1 MVVGSPG
8 FCLCKRIIEFQMN
21 DALRLGLIRASGA
34 WRYRWVGVTVAWVVA
49 LLAAAGLH
57 FFKDRYE
64 ASARVHVNTQ
74 TVLKPLM
81 AQLAVQPDID
91 QQVRMLARTLISR
104 PRIEQLIDSLDFAEK
119 QDGPRVRE
127 RIVNDLVAAIKL
139 EGSTSGN
146 LYTISYR
153 DRDPVRARR
162 LVETLVNL
170 FVESSAV
177 SKRRDSERAREFI
190 DEQIVEN
197 EKKLTEAESRL
208 KDFKLKNF
216 GMSGATNQDFFARMA
231 TTSDEVNR
239 LRLEL
244 NAAEQARD
252 ALKRELS
259 SEAPQLPAEALQAR
273 APMAPSEL
281 ETRLD
286 AQRRILDDLL
296 RRFTEV
302 HPDVIAA
309 RRNIAQI
316 ERQRKE
322 ESDAARNGARG
333 MAPTNPVFQQLRVS
347 LAQAEAQ
354 VASLRSQLGVQQ
366 GRLDL
371 VRSQASK
378 MPQVEAEL
386 AQLNRDYDVIR
397 RNYQQLV
404 ERRESASL
412 GIKLDDSAQLADFR
426 IIEPAM
432 VAPKPVFPS
441 RSVLAL
447 AAVVASIAAGIAAAF
462 GMTFVFPALF
472 DEKQLQAVTDR
483 PVIGSVSVVLD
494 SAGRRAHRWQM
505 FQFGGTA
512 GLLILASVAWL
523 GWVVV
528 SSRI

>member
-1 MVVGSPG
+1 
-8 FCLCKRIIEFQMN
+8 MN
-21 DALRLGLIRASGA
+21 DALRLGLIRANGA
-34 WRYRWVGVTVAWVVA
+34 WRFRWVGVGVAWSVA
-49 LLAAAGLH
+49 LLSVAGLH

-64 ASARVHVNTQ
+64 ASAKVHVNTQ

-91 QQVRMLARTLISR
+91 LQVRMLARTLISR
-104 PRIEQLIDSLDFAEK
+104 PHIEKLIDALDFAEK
-119 QDGPRVRE
+119 SDGPRVRE
-127 RIVNDLVAAIKL
+127 RVVNDLVTAIRL
-139 EGSTSGN
+139 EGSATGN
-146 LYTISYR
+146 IYTISYR

-190 DEQIVEN
+190 DDQISDN

-208 KDFKLKNF
+208 KDFKLKHF
-216 GMSGATNQDFFARMA
+216 GVSGVSGGTNQDFFARMA
-231 TTSDEVNR
+231 STSDEVNR

-252 ALKRELS
+252 ALKRELE
-259 SEAPQLPAEALQAR
+259 SESPQLPAEALAAR
-273 APMAPSEL
+273 APVGPTEL
-281 ETRLD
+281 ETRLE

-296 RRFTEV
+296 RRFTDV
-302 HPDVIAA
+302 HPDVVAA

-322 ESDAARNGARG
+322 EADAARAGARG
-333 MAPTNPVFQQLRVS
+333 MAPTNPVFQQLRVQ
-347 LAQAEAQ
+347 LAQSEAQ
-354 VASLRSQLGVQQ
+354 VASLRSQLSVQQ
-366 GRLDL
+366 GRLDI
-371 VRSQASK
+371 VRGQASK
-378 MPQVEAEL
+378 VPQVEAEL

-404 ERRESASL
+404 ERREAASL

-441 RSVLAL
+441 RAIVAL

-462 GMTFVFPALF
+462 AMTFVFPALF
-472 DEKQLQAVTDR
+472 DEKQLQEVTKR

-494 SAGRRAHRWQM
+494 GPGRRAQRWQLI
-505 FQFGGTA
+505 QFGGST
-512 GLLILASVAWL
+512 GLLLVAAAAWL
-523 GWVVV
+523 VWVVV
-528 SSRI
+528 NSRI

>member
-1 MVVGSPG
+1 
-8 FCLCKRIIEFQMN
+8 MN
-21 DALRLGLIRASGA
+21 DALRIGLIRANGA
-34 WRYRWVGVTVAWVVA
+34 WRYRWVGVGVAWVIA
-49 LLAAAGLH
+49 LISVGALH

-104 PRIEQLIDSLDFAEK
+104 PRIEHLIDALDFAEK
-119 QDGPRVRE
+119 TDGPRVRE
-127 RIVNDLVAAIKL
+127 RIVNDLVTAIKL
-139 EGSTSGN
+139 EGSTTGN

-190 DEQIVEN
+190 DQQIADN
-197 EKKLTEAESRL
+197 EHKLTEAESRL

-216 GMSGATNQDFFARMA
+216 GVSGATNQDFFSRMA
-231 TTSDEVNR
+231 TISDEVNR

-252 ALKRELS
+252 ALRRELS
-259 SEAPQLPAEALQAR
+259 SEAPQLPVEALQAR
-273 APMAPSEL
+273 VPAGPSEL

-296 RRFTEV
+296 RRFTDD
-302 HPDVIAA
+302 HPDVMAA

-316 ERQRKE
+316 EKQRKE
-322 ESDAARNGARG
+322 EAEAAKAGARG
-333 MAPTNPVFQQLRVS
+333 MAPTNPVFQQLRVQ
-347 LAQAEAQ
+347 LAQSEAQ

-366 GRLDL
+366 GRLDQ
-371 VRSQASK
+371 VRAQASK

-404 ERRESASL
+404 ERREAASL

-441 RSVLAL
+441 KTILAL
-447 AAVVASIAAGIAAAF
+447 AAVVASIVAGIAAAF
-462 GMTFVFPALF
+462 AMSLFFPAVF
-472 DEKQLQAVTDR
+472 DEKQLQAVSKR
-483 PVIGSVSVVLD
+483 PVIGSVSVIRD
-494 SAGRRAHRWQM
+494 DAGRRAFRWEM
-505 FQFGGTA
+505 AQFGGAT
-512 GLLILASVAWL
+512 GLLMLGGAAWL
-523 GWVVV
+523 VWVVIN
-528 SSRI
+528 SRI

>member
-1 MVVGSPG
+1 
-8 FCLCKRIIEFQMN
+8 MN
-21 DALRLGLIRASGA
+21 DTLRIGLIRANGA
-34 WRYRWVGVTVAWVVA
+34 WRYRWVGVGVAWVAALVSVA
-49 LLAAAGLH
+49 TLH
-57 FFKDRYE
+57 FFRDRYE
-64 ASARVHVNTQ
+64 ASAKVHVNTQ

-104 PRIEQLIDSLDFAEK
+104 PRIEHLIDALEFADK
-119 QDGPRVRE
+119 TDGPRVRE
-127 RIVNDLVAAIKL
+127 RIVNDLVTAIRL
-139 EGSTSGN
+139 EGSTTGN

-162 LVETLVNL
+162 LVETLVDL
-170 FVESSAV
+170 FVESNAV
-177 SKRRDSERAREFI
+177 NKRRDSERAREFI
-190 DEQIVEN
+190 DQQIADN
-197 EKKLTEAESRL
+197 EHKLTEAESRL

-231 TTSDEVNR
+231 TISDEVNR

-252 ALKRELS
+252 ALRRELS
-259 SEAPQLPAEALQAR
+259 SEAPQLPVEALQAR
-273 APMAPSEL
+273 AAVGPSEL

-296 RRFTEV
+296 RRFTDD
-302 HPDVIAA
+302 HPDVVAA

-316 ERQRKE
+316 EKQRKE
-322 ESDAARNGARG
+322 EAEAAKAGARG
-333 MAPTNPVFQQLRVS
+333 MAPTNPVFQQLRVQ

-366 GRLDL
+366 GRLDQ
-371 VRSQASK
+371 VRAQASK
-378 MPQVEAEL
+378 MPQVEAEF

-404 ERRESASL
+404 ERREAASL

-441 RSVLAL
+441 KTVLAL
-447 AAVVASIAAGIAAAF
+447 AAVGASIAAGIAAAF
-462 GMTFVFPALF
+462 AMSLFFPAVF
-472 DEKQLQAVTDR
+472 DEKQLQAVSKR
-483 PVIGSVSVVLD
+483 PVIGSVSVVRD
-494 SAGRRAHRWQM
+494 DAGRRAFKWEM
-505 FQFGGTA
+505 AQFGGAT
-512 GLLILASVAWL
+512 GLLMMGSVAWL
-523 GWVVV
+523 AWVVIN
-528 SSRI
+528 SRI

>member
-1 MVVGSPG
+1 
-8 FCLCKRIIEFQMN
+8 MN
-21 DALRLGLIRASGA
+21 DTLRIGLIRANGA
-34 WRYRWVGVTVAWVVA
+34 WRHRWVGVAVAWVVA
-49 LLAAAGLH
+49 LISVAALH

-64 ASARVHVNTQ
+64 ASAKVHVNTQ

-104 PRIEQLIDSLDFAEK
+104 PRIEHLIDALEFADK
-119 QDGPRVRE
+119 TDGPRVRE
-127 RIVNDLVAAIKL
+127 RIVNDLVTAIKL
-139 EGSTSGN
+139 EGSTTGN

-190 DEQIVEN
+190 DQQIADN
-197 EKKLTEAESRL
+197 EHKLTEAESRL

-216 GMSGATNQDFFARMA
+216 GVSGATNQDFFSRMA
-231 TTSDEVNR
+231 TISDEVNR

-252 ALKRELS
+252 ALRRELS
-259 SEAPQLPAEALQAR
+259 SEAPQLPVEALQAR
-273 APMAPSEL
+273 APAGPTEL

-296 RRFTEV
+296 RRFTDD
-302 HPDVIAA
+302 HPDVLAA

-316 ERQRKE
+316 EKQRKE
-322 ESDAARNGARG
+322 EAEAAKAGARG
-333 MAPTNPVFQQLRVS
+333 MAPTNPVFQQLRVQ

-366 GRLDL
+366 GRLDQ
-371 VRSQASK
+371 VRAQASK

-404 ERRESASL
+404 ERREAASL

-441 RSVLAL
+441 KTVLAL
-447 AAVVASIAAGIAAAF
+447 AAVGASIAAGIAAAF
-462 GMTFVFPALF
+462 AMSLFFPAVF
-472 DEKQLQAVTDR
+472 DEKQLQVVSKR
-483 PVIGSVSVVLD
+483 PVIGSVSVVRD
-494 SAGRRAHRWQM
+494 DAGRRAFRWEM
-505 FQFGGTA
+505 AQFGGAT
-512 GLLILASVAWL
+512 GLLMLGGIGWL
-523 GWVVV
+523 VWVVIN
-528 SSRI
+528 SRI

>member
-1 MVVGSPG
+1 
-8 FCLCKRIIEFQMN
+8 MN
-21 DALRLGLIRASGA
+21 DALRLGLIRANGA
-34 WRYRWVGVTVAWVVA
+34 WRFRWVGVGVAWSVA
-49 LLAAAGLH
+49 LLAAGGLH

-64 ASARVHVNTQ
+64 ASAKVHVNTQ

-104 PRIEQLIDSLDFAEK
+104 PRIEQLIDTLDFAEK
-119 QDGPRVRE
+119 TDGPRVRE
-127 RIVNDLVAAIKL
+127 RIVNDLVMAIRL
-139 EGSTSGN
+139 EGSATGN

-190 DEQIVEN
+190 DEQIADN

-216 GMSGATNQDFFARMA
+216 GVSGVSGGNNQDFFARMA
-231 TTSDEVNR
+231 TTADEVNR

-252 ALKRELS
+252 ALKRELN
-259 SEAPQLPAEALQAR
+259 SEAPQLPAEALQTR
-273 APMAPSEL
+273 APAGPSEL
-281 ETRLD
+281 ETRLE

-296 RRFTEV
+296 RRFTDV

-322 ESDAARNGARG
+322 EAQAAREGARG
-333 MAPTNPVFQQLRVS
+333 MAPTNPVFQQLRVQ
-347 LAQAEAQ
+347 LAQSEAQ

-371 VRSQASK
+371 VRGQASK
-378 MPQVEAEL
+378 VPQVEAEL

-404 ERRESASL
+404 ERREAASL

-441 RSVLAL
+441 RSILAL
-447 AAVVASIAAGIAAAF
+447 AAVAASLAAGIAAAF
-462 GMTFVFPALF
+462 AMTFFFPALF
-472 DEKQLQAVTDR
+472 DEKQLQEVTKR

-494 SAGRRAHRWQM
+494 GAGRRARRWQM
-505 FQFGGTA
+505 IQFGGST
-512 GLLILASVAWL
+512 GLLMVASIAWL
-523 GWVVV
+523 AWVVIN
-528 SSRI
+528 SRI

>member
-1 MVVGSPG
+1 
-8 FCLCKRIIEFQMN
+8 MN
-21 DALRLGLIRASGA
+21 DTLRIGLIRANGA
-34 WRYRWVGVTVAWVVA
+34 WRSRWVGVAVAWVVA
-49 LLAAAGLH
+49 LISVAALH

-64 ASARVHVNTQ
+64 ASAKVHVNTQ

-104 PRIEQLIDSLDFAEK
+104 PRIEHLIDALEFADK
-119 QDGPRVRE
+119 TDGPRVRE
-127 RIVNDLVAAIKL
+127 RIVNDLVTAIRL
-139 EGSTSGN
+139 EGSTTGN

-190 DEQIVEN
+190 DQQIADN
-197 EKKLTEAESRL
+197 EHKLTEAESRL

-216 GMSGATNQDFFARMA
+216 GVSGATNQDFFSRMA
-231 TTSDEVNR
+231 TISDEVNR

-252 ALKRELS
+252 ALRRELS
-259 SEAPQLPAEALQAR
+259 SEAPQLPVEALQAR
-273 APMAPSEL
+273 APVGPTEL

-296 RRFTEV
+296 RRFTDD
-302 HPDVIAA
+302 HPDVLAA

-316 ERQRKE
+316 EKQRKE
-322 ESDAARNGARG
+322 EAEAAKAGARG
-333 MAPTNPVFQQLRVS
+333 MAPTNPVFQQLRVQ

-366 GRLDL
+366 GRLDQ
-371 VRSQASK
+371 VRAQASK

-404 ERRESASL
+404 ERREAASL

-441 RSVLAL
+441 KTVLAL
-447 AAVVASIAAGIAAAF
+447 AAVGASIAAGIAAAF
-462 GMTFVFPALF
+462 AMSLFFPAVF
-472 DEKQLQAVTDR
+472 DEKQLQAVSKR
-483 PVIGSVSVVLD
+483 PVIGSVSVVRD
-494 SAGRRAHRWQM
+494 DAGRRAFRWEM
-505 FQFGGTA
+505 AQFGGAT
-512 GLLILASVAWL
+512 GLLMLGGIGWL
-523 GWVVV
+523 VWVVIN
-528 SSRI
+528 SRI

>member
-1 MVVGSPG
+1 
-8 FCLCKRIIEFQMN
+8 MN
-21 DALRLGLIRASGA
+21 DALRIGLIRANGA
-34 WRYRWVGVTVAWVVA
+34 WRYRWVGVGVAWVIA
-49 LLAAAGLH
+49 LISVGALH

-104 PRIEQLIDSLDFAEK
+104 PRIEHLIDALDFAEK
-119 QDGPRVRE
+119 TDGPRVRE
-127 RIVNDLVAAIKL
+127 RIVNDLVTAIKL
-139 EGSTSGN
+139 EGSTTGN

-190 DEQIVEN
+190 DQQIADN
-197 EKKLTEAESRL
+197 EHKLTEAESRL

-216 GMSGATNQDFFARMA
+216 GVSGATNQDFFSRMA
-231 TTSDEVNR
+231 TISDEVNR

-252 ALKRELS
+252 ALRRELS
-259 SEAPQLPAEALQAR
+259 SEAPQLPVEALQAR
-273 APMAPSEL
+273 VPAGPSEL

-296 RRFTEV
+296 RRFTDD
-302 HPDVIAA
+302 HPDVMAA

-316 ERQRKE
+316 EKQRKE
-322 ESDAARNGARG
+322 EAEAAKAGARG
-333 MAPTNPVFQQLRVS
+333 MAPTNPVFQQLRVQ
-347 LAQAEAQ
+347 LAQSEAQ

-366 GRLDL
+366 GRLDQ
-371 VRSQASK
+371 VRAQASK

-404 ERRESASL
+404 ERREAASL

-441 RSVLAL
+441 KTILAL
-447 AAVVASIAAGIAAAF
+447 AAVVASIVAGIAAAF
-462 GMTFVFPALF
+462 AMSLFFPAVF
-472 DEKQLQAVTDR
+472 DEKQLQAVSKR
-483 PVIGSVSVVLD
+483 PVIGSVSVIRD
-494 SAGRRAHRWQM
+494 DAGRRAFRWEM
-505 FQFGGTA
+505 AQFGGAT
-512 GLLILASVAWL
+512 GLLMLGGVAWL
-523 GWVVV
+523 VWVVIN
-528 SSRI
+528 SRI

>member
-1 MVVGSPG
+1 
-8 FCLCKRIIEFQMN
+8 MN
-21 DALRLGLIRASGA
+21 DTVRLGLIRANGA
-34 WRYRWVGVTVAWVVA
+34 WRFRWIGVGVAWSVA
-49 LLAAAGLH
+49 LLSAAGLQ

-64 ASARVHVNTQ
+64 ASAKVHVNTQ

-104 PRIEQLIDSLDFAEK
+104 PRIEHLIDTLDFASES
-119 QDGPRVRE
+119 DGPRVRE
-127 RIVNDLVAAIKL
+127 RIVNDLVTAIKL
-139 EGSTSGN
+139 EGSTTGN

-216 GMSGATNQDFFARMA
+216 GVSGATNQDFFARMA
-231 TTSDEVNR
+231 TISDEVNR

-244 NAAEQARD
+244 SAAEQARD
-252 ALKRELS
+252 ALRRELS
-259 SEAPQLPAEALQAR
+259 SEAPQLPAEALQSRVPA
-273 APMAPSEL
+273 APGEL
-281 ETRLD
+281 ETRLE
-286 AQRRILDDLL
+286 AQRRLLDDLL
-296 RRFTEV
+296 RRFTDV

-309 RRNIAQI
+309 RRNIALM

-322 ESDAARNGARG
+322 EAEAARAGASG
-333 MAPTNPVFQQLRVS
+333 MAPTNPVFQQLRVQ
-347 LAQAEAQ
+347 LAQSEAQ

-366 GRLDL
+366 GRLDQ
-371 VRSQASK
+371 VRGQASK

-404 ERRESASL
+404 ERREAASL

-441 RSVLAL
+441 KTILAI
-447 AAVVASIAAGIAAAF
+447 AAVVTSLAAGVAAAF
-462 GMTFVFPALF
+462 AMTLFFPAVF
-472 DEKQLQAVTDR
+472 DEKQLQEVAKR
-483 PVIGSVSVVLD
+483 PVIGSVSVVRD
-494 SAGRRAHRWQM
+494 DAGRRALKWQLA
-505 FQFGGTA
+505 QFGGMT
-512 GLLILASVAWL
+512 GLLMLISAAWVA
-523 GWVVV
+523 WVVV
-528 SSRI
+528 NSRI

>member
-1 MVVGSPG
+1 
-8 FCLCKRIIEFQMN
+8 MN
-21 DALRLGLIRASGA
+21 DALRLGLIRANGA
-34 WRYRWVGVTVAWVVA
+34 WRFRWVGVGVAWTVAVLSVV
-49 LLAAAGLH
+49 GLS

-64 ASARVHVNTQ
+64 ASAKVHVNTQ

-104 PRIEQLIDSLDFAEK
+104 PRIEHLIDALEFADK
-119 QDGPRVRE
+119 SDGPRVRE
-127 RIVNDLVAAIKL
+127 RIVNDLVTAIKL
-139 EGSTSGN
+139 EGSTTGN

-190 DEQIVEN
+190 DQQIAEN

-216 GMSGATNQDFFARMA
+216 GVSGATNQDFFARMA
-231 TTSDEVNR
+231 TISDEVNR

-252 ALKRELS
+252 ALRRELN
-259 SEAPQLPAEALQAR
+259 SEVPQLPAEALQAR
-273 APMAPSEL
+273 APVGPTEL
-281 ETRLD
+281 ETRLE

-296 RRFTEV
+296 RRFTDV

-322 ESDAARNGARG
+322 ETEAARAGARG
-333 MAPTNPVFQQLRVS
+333 MAPTNPVFQQLRVQ
-347 LAQAEAQ
+347 LAQSEAQ

-366 GRLDL
+366 GRLDQ
-371 VRSQASK
+371 VRGQASK
-378 MPQVEAEL
+378 VPQVEAEL

-404 ERRESASL
+404 ERREAASL

-432 VAPKPVFPS
+432 VSPKPVFPS
-441 RSVLAL
+441 KVVLAL
-447 AAVVASIAAGIAAAF
+447 AAIVASVAAGVAAAF
-462 GMTFVFPALF
+462 AMTLFFPAVF
-472 DEKQLQAVTDR
+472 DEKQLQEVSKR
-483 PVIGSVSVVLD
+483 PVIGSVSVVRD
-494 SAGRRAHRWQM
+494 DAWRRTLKWQRV
-505 FQFGGTA
+505 QFGGAT
-512 GLLILASVAWL
+512 GLLMLGSIAWL
-523 GWVVV
+523 VWVVV
-528 SSRI
+528 NGRI

>member
-1 MVVGSPG
+1 
-8 FCLCKRIIEFQMN
+8 MN
-21 DALRLGLIRASGA
+21 DGLRSGLIRANGA
-34 WRYRWVGVTVAWVVA
+34 WRYRWIGVGVAWTVA
-49 LLAAAGLH
+49 LLAAFGLH

-64 ASARVHVNTQ
+64 ATARVHVNTQ

-119 QDGPRVRE
+119 TDSPRVRE
-127 RIVNDLVAAIKL
+127 RIVNDLVAAIRL

-153 DRDPVRARR
+153 DNNPVRARR

-190 DEQIVEN
+190 DEQIADN

-216 GMSGATNQDFFARMA
+216 GMSGATNQDFFSRMA

-296 RRFTEV
+296 RRFTDV
-302 HPDVIAA
+302 HPDVMAA

-316 ERQRKE
+316 EQQRKDE
-322 ESDAARNGARG
+322 AAAARNGARG

-347 LAQAEAQ
+347 LAQAEAKSRRC
-354 VASLRSQLGVQQ
+354 VHNWASSKAVSSWCAG
-366 GRLDL
+366 
-371 VRSQASK
+371 QASK

-386 AQLNRDYDVIR
+386 AQLNRDYDVMR

-441 RSVLAL
+441 RTVLAL
-447 AAVVASIAAGIAAAF
+447 AAVAAAIAAGVAAAF
-462 GMTFVFPALF
+462 GMTFVFPAVF
-472 DEKQLQAVTDR
+472 DEKQLQTVTGR
-483 PVIGSVSVVLD
+483 PVIGSVSVALD
-494 SAGRRAHRWQM
+494 GAGQRATTLAAGAVRQHRRAVADRQR
-505 FQFGGTA
+505 GVA
-512 GLLILASVAWL
+512 GLGGREQQNLIRGSP
-523 GWVVV
+523 
-528 SSRI
+528 

>member
-1 MVVGSPG
+1 
-8 FCLCKRIIEFQMN
+8 MN
-21 DALRLGLIRASGA
+21 DTLRIGLIRANGA
-34 WRYRWVGVTVAWVVA
+34 WRYRWVGVGVAWVIALISVA
-49 LLAAAGLH
+49 ALH

-64 ASARVHVNTQ
+64 ASAKVHVNTQ

-104 PRIEQLIDSLDFAEK
+104 PRIEHLIDALDFAEK
-119 QDGPRVRE
+119 TDGPRVRE
-127 RIVNDLVAAIKL
+127 RIVNDLVTAIKL
-139 EGSTSGN
+139 EGSTTGN

-190 DEQIVEN
+190 DQQIAEN
-197 EKKLTEAESRL
+197 EHKLTEAESRL

-216 GMSGATNQDFFARMA
+216 GVSGATNQDFFSRMA
-231 TTSDEVNR
+231 TISDEVNR

-252 ALKRELS
+252 ALRRELS
-259 SEAPQLPAEALQAR
+259 SEAPQLPVEALQAR
-273 APMAPSEL
+273 APVGPSEL

-296 RRFTEV
+296 RRFTDD
-302 HPDVIAA
+302 HPDVLAA

-316 ERQRKE
+316 EKQRKE
-322 ESDAARNGARG
+322 EAEAAKAGARG
-333 MAPTNPVFQQLRVS
+333 MAPTNPVFQQLRVQ
-347 LAQAEAQ
+347 LAQSEAQ

-366 GRLDL
+366 GRLDQ
-371 VRSQASK
+371 VRAQASK

-404 ERRESASL
+404 ERREAASL

-441 RSVLAL
+441 KTVLAL
-447 AAVVASIAAGIAAAF
+447 AAVGASLAAGIAAAF
-462 GMTFVFPALF
+462 AMSLFFPAVF
-472 DEKQLQAVTDR
+472 DEKQLQTVSKR
-483 PVIGSVSVVLD
+483 PVIGSVSVVRD
-494 SAGRRAHRWQM
+494 DAGRRAFRWEM
-505 FQFGGTA
+505 AQFGGAT
-512 GLLILASVAWL
+512 GLLMLGSVAWL
-523 GWVVV
+523 VWVVIN
-528 SSRI
+528 SRI

>member
-1 MVVGSPG
+1 
-8 FCLCKRIIEFQMN
+8 MN
-21 DALRLGLIRASGA
+21 DALRIGLIRANGA
-34 WRYRWVGVTVAWVVA
+34 WRYRWVGVGVAWVIA
-49 LLAAAGLH
+49 LISVGALH

-104 PRIEQLIDSLDFAEK
+104 PRIEHLIDALDFAEK
-119 QDGPRVRE
+119 TDGPRVRE
-127 RIVNDLVAAIKL
+127 RIVNDLVTAIKL
-139 EGSTSGN
+139 EGSTTGN

-190 DEQIVEN
+190 DQQIADN
-197 EKKLTEAESRL
+197 EHKLTEAESRL

-216 GMSGATNQDFFARMA
+216 GVSGATNQDFFSRMA
-231 TTSDEVNR
+231 TISDEVNR

-252 ALKRELS
+252 ALRRELS
-259 SEAPQLPAEALQAR
+259 SEAPQLPVEALQAR
-273 APMAPSEL
+273 VPAGPSEL

-296 RRFTEV
+296 RRFTDD
-302 HPDVIAA
+302 HPDVMAA

-316 ERQRKE
+316 EKQRKE
-322 ESDAARNGARG
+322 EAEAAKAGARG
-333 MAPTNPVFQQLRVS
+333 MAPTNPVFQQLRVQ
-347 LAQAEAQ
+347 LAQSEAQ

-366 GRLDL
+366 GRLDQ
-371 VRSQASK
+371 VRAQASK

-404 ERRESASL
+404 ERREAASL

-441 RSVLAL
+441 KTILAL
-447 AAVVASIAAGIAAAF
+447 GAVVASIVAGIAAAF
-462 GMTFVFPALF
+462 AMSLFFPAVF
-472 DEKQLQAVTDR
+472 DEKQLQAVSKR
-483 PVIGSVSVVLD
+483 PVIGSVSVIRD
-494 SAGRRAHRWQM
+494 DAGRRAFRWEM
-505 FQFGGTA
+505 AQFGGAT
-512 GLLILASVAWL
+512 GLLMLGGVAWL
-523 GWVVV
+523 VWVVIN
-528 SSRI
+528 SRI